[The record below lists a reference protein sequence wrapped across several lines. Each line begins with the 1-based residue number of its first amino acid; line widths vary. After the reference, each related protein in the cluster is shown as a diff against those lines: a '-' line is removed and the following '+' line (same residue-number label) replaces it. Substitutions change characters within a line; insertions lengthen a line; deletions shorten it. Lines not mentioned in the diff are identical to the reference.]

1 MELLEQ
7 YLRVVRANLP
17 KDQRDDIV
25 RELSD
30 NLRSQMEDKEA
41 EIGHPLTRA
50 DQEAILKAHG
60 HPMIVAS
67 RYRGERGTLSF
78 GRQWIGP
85 ELFPIYAKVLTING
99 IVTAVVL
106 AAAVALSVSRHG
118 LGSVLS
124 AVLWNVVVQFTLV
137 TAIFVG
143 AQMRLTKHPD
153 QWDPATGA
161 PFPARAEAPRA
172 RGLDALAIHVVGKAY
187 PRVPRLLSVFE
198 LTIGIV
204 GFLWWLAVRHVVRSI
219 FSPEAIGF
227 LRMGPAWN
235 AFYTPFLVLVAAS
248 LIPSLVNLVRPGWA
262 RFREIAHAAF
272 GGMFLVLFSLSLRA
286 ADWIVLADPL
296 HAGADQRAVAA
307 SLNAWIGRVWVLVIV
322 IVALTVLLGVRRVI
336 RGGVS
341 PVDPRKAGSP

>member
-1 MELLEQ
+1 MEVLER
-7 YLRVVRANLP
+7 YLRIVRANLP

-30 NLRSQMEDKEA
+30 NLRAEMEDKEA

-60 HPMIVAS
+60 HPMIVAG
-67 RYRGERGTLSF
+67 RYRGDRRTLAF
-78 GRQWIGP
+78 GREWIGP
-85 ELFPIYAKVLTING
+85 ELFPLYGKVLTING

-106 AAAVALSVSRHG
+106 VAAVVLSASGHG
-118 LGSVLS
+118 LGSILTG
-124 AVLWNVVVQFTLV
+124 VLWNVVIQFGIV

-161 PFPARAEAPRA
+161 PFPREEAPRA
-172 RGLDALAIHVVGKAY
+172 RGLDALAIQVVGKPY
-187 PRVPRLLSVFE
+187 SRVPRLLSVFE
-198 LTIGIV
+198 LTIGVI

-219 FSPEAIGF
+219 FSPEAIEF
-227 LRMGPAWN
+227 MRTGPTWS

-262 RFREIAHAAF
+262 RFREIARVVF

-286 ADWIVLADPL
+286 GDWIVLADPL

-307 SLNAWIGRVWVLVIV
+307 LVNAWTGRVCAVVVV
-322 IVALTVLLGVRRVI
+322 IVASTVLLGVRRVI
-336 RGGVS
+336 RGGLS
-341 PVDPRKAGSP
+341 PADPRKAGSP

>member
-1 MELLEQ
+1 MEVLER
-7 YLRVVRANLP
+7 YLRIVRANLP

-30 NLRSQMEDKEA
+30 NLRAEMEDKEA

-60 HPMIVAS
+60 HPMIVAG
-67 RYRGERGTLSF
+67 RYRGDRRTLSF

-85 ELFPIYAKVLTING
+85 ELFPLYGKVLTING

-106 AAAVALSVSRHG
+106 AAAVVLSASGHG
-118 LGSVLS
+118 VGSILS
-124 AVLWNVVVQFTLV
+124 AVLWNVVIQFAIV
-137 TAIFVG
+137 TAIFIG
-143 AQMRLTKHPD
+143 AQARLTKHPD

-161 PFPARAEAPRA
+161 LFPARGEEPRA
-172 RGLDALAIHVVGKAY
+172 RGLDALAVHVVGKPY

-198 LTIGIV
+198 LAIGLA
-204 GFLWWLAVRHVVRSI
+204 GFLWWLLVRDVVSSI

-227 LRMGPAWN
+227 MRTGPAWS

-248 LIPSLVNLVRPGWA
+248 LMPSLVNLIRPGWA
-262 RFREIAHAAF
+262 RFREIARAAF

-286 ADWIVLADPL
+286 GDWIVLADPAR
-296 HAGADQRAVAA
+296 AGAAERALAD
-307 SLNAWIGRVWVLVIV
+307 SLNAWMGRVCVLVVV

-336 RGGVS
+336 RGGLS
-341 PVDPRKAGSP
+341 PADPRRAGSP